1 MTRMFLIY
9 ADKLYKKKIKLFL
22 HSNAVL
28 DDNEVSKIV
37 SQVFILYT
45 LVTDIHLVDYFTWR
59 ERQVL
64 KWNTLEICYVLSIFC
79 SKYYI
84 FTFLLK
90 MFPVKTLSCDKF
102 EHFFFLRHIASP
114 SGISIFLFTG
124 ITEQLSQKIKILW
137 HKMLKEMNLL
147 NVSSTLKWSLL

>member
-1 MTRMFLIY
+1 MKWMFLIY
-9 ADKLYKKKIKLFL
+9 ADKLYRKKMKLFL
-22 HSNAVL
+22 HLNAVL

-45 LVTDIHLVDYFTWR
+45 LVTEIHLVDYFTWR

-90 MFPVKTLSCDKF
+90 MFSVKRWVAINL
-102 EHFFFLRHIASP
+102 FFSFC
-114 SGISIFLFTG
+114 GISHRPQAFHIFLFTG

>member
-1 MTRMFLIY
+1 MQ
-9 ADKLYKKKIKLFL
+9 
-22 HSNAVL
+22 VL

-59 ERQVL
+59 ERQVR
-64 KWNTLEICYVLSIFC
+64 KWNIFWKFVMYCQFFAEDILSLLFC
-79 SKYYI
+79 SKI
-84 FTFLLK
+84 FLLA
-90 MFPVKTLSCDKF
+90 TLWYFNFD
-102 EHFFFLRHIASP
+102 FFSFC
-114 SGISIFLFTG
+114 GISHRPQAFHIFLFTG